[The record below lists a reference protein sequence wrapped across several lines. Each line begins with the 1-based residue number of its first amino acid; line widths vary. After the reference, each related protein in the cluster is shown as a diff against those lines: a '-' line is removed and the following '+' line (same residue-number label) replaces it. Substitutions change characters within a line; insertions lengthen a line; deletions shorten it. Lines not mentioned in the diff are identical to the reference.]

1 MADKDR
7 LRYRFASLREIRP
20 HTKNENILFPSCC
33 WAIRRLERKEVGM
46 RETKAER
53 ECTEVKRRED
63 SAKPN
68 PKGAQASARSPL

>member
-53 ECTEVKRRED
+53 
-63 SAKPN
+63 
-68 PKGAQASARSPL
+68 

>member
-1 MADKDR
+1 MAEKNR
-7 LRYRFASLREIRP
+7 LRYRSASLREIRP
-20 HTKNENILFPSCC
+20 HTRNGNILSQFCC

-46 RETKAER
+46 REAKAER

-68 PKGAQASARSPL
+68 PKGAQASARSPF